1 VLRTALANDLAADKV
16 ADFIKQSGGVQEIK
30 LARNNALTTK
40 AKAEIAQQTV
50 STHVLGELSNSDVA
64 NELDA
69 SEIGQLVVFVATQKA
84 NGTFV
89 INAATNST
97 AAVNIALAAYYS
109 KNKKTVANTQA
120 ETKAASND
128 EIIEAAL
135 EAAAA

>member
-1 VLRTALANDLAADKV
+1 
-16 ADFIKQSGGVQEIK
+16 
-30 LARNNALTTK
+30 
-40 AKAEIAQQTV
+40 
-50 STHVLGELSNSDVA
+50 
-64 NELDA
+64 LDA